1 MPTVSEIDEIKKPPI
16 HYSHSLPRDY
26 RTRTNTAPSALPSN
40 KTSQRGTHVQVN
52 SSLMYCSCIVKPVAQ
67 VKPEQQV
74 PRQMPAMTSTD
85 YPDNSTSVPSL
96 QFSTVQRAESTKVR
110 TLRSQSTPEVPNEPD
125 SLTLAEKPRARSSL
139 PLKPSPLLYSSASP
153 PPRPANR
160 RFNHFTKEE
169 FKFNSLPRG
178 FKLEA
183 AKKAFIEG
191 MGTQVMHTS
200 ASHISAKS
208 LLLDRA
214 NKLLSEREC
223 AILRERLQQ
232 VSHC

>member
-1 MPTVSEIDEIKKPPI
+1 
-16 HYSHSLPRDY
+16 
-26 RTRTNTAPSALPSN
+26 
-40 KTSQRGTHVQVN
+40 
-52 SSLMYCSCIVKPVAQ
+52 
-67 VKPEQQV
+67 
-74 PRQMPAMTSTD
+74 MPAMTSTD
-85 YPDNSTSVPSL
+85 YPDSAVSVPSL
-96 QFSTVQRAESTKVR
+96 QFSTAPQKVQSMKVR

-125 SLTLAEKPRARSSL
+125 SLIMVEKPHARSSL

-153 PPRPANR
+153 PPRPVHK
-160 RFNHFTKEE
+160 RFDQFTKEE

-178 FKLEA
+178 FKLGA
-183 AKKAFIEG
+183 TKKAFIEG
-191 MGTQVMHTS
+191 MGTQVMHAS

-214 NKLLSEREC
+214 SKLLSEREC